1 MLVQDTAAF
10 IEQLEVQE
18 VDRRARKRRAR
29 VTRAEMDVLRAEL
42 ETQRADDAL
51 RKLASEIA
59 VARELDD
66 ARGERSLAHEI
77 KMVRARLRAARHEL
91 HGSRHRL
98 EQVQRA
104 ASNDVERDRRAKF
117 FRLHSARHHLECSER
132 RFVRMAALQF
142 DRPVLVEKRDGRRWW
157 WYLDRFWWDDEGL
170 SARDVAALVLGGD
183 RERTNRAAEAA
194 RTRASLFG
202 GVPPARESTPD
213 EDETFSPIVRFAVWC
228 RDRGRCVDCR
238 SLLDLDY
245 VQIIP
250 CSRGGS
256 RWIKNVELRC
266 AACRERRRHNMART
280 EVSRAR
286 IESAGFRR

>member
-18 VDRRARKRRAR
+18 IGRRARKRRVR
-29 VTRAEMDVLRAEL
+29 VTHAEVDVLRAEL
-42 ETQRADDAL
+42 QAQRADDAL
-51 RKLASEIA
+51 RKLASELAI
-59 VARELDD
+59 ARELDD
-66 ARGERSLAHEI
+66 ARGERSLVHE
-77 KMVRARLRAARHEL
+77 MTMLRARLRAARHDL
-91 HGSRHRL
+91 HASRARL
-98 EQVQRA
+98 ERLERA
-104 ASNDVERDRRAKF
+104 ASSDVERERRARI
-117 FRLHSARHHLECSER
+117 FRLHSARHYLEFSER
-132 RFVRMAALQF
+132 RFVRLAALQF
-142 DRPVLVEKRDGRRWW
+142 ERPMLVAKRDGRRWW

-170 SARDVAALVLGGD
+170 SARDVAALVTRGD
-183 RERTNRAAEAA
+183 RERTDRAAEVA

-202 GVPPARESTPD
+202 EVLPPDKE
-213 EDETFSPIVRFAVWC
+213 ETFSPIVRFAVWC

-238 SLLDLDY
+238 SLLDLEY

-250 CSRGGS
+250 YSRGGS

-266 AACRERRRHNMART
+266 AECRARRQRNTART

>member
-18 VDRRARKRRAR
+18 IGRRARKRRVR
-29 VTRAEMDVLRAEL
+29 VTHAEVDVLRAEL
-42 ETQRADDAL
+42 QTQRADDAL
-51 RKLASEIA
+51 RKLASELAI
-59 VARELDD
+59 ARELDD
-66 ARGERSLAHEI
+66 ARGERSLVHE
-77 KMVRARLRAARHEL
+77 MTMLRARLRAARHDL
-91 HGSRHRL
+91 HASRARL
-98 EQVQRA
+98 ERLERA
-104 ASNDVERDRRAKF
+104 ASSDVERERRARI
-117 FRLHSARHHLECSER
+117 FRLHSARHYLEFSER
-132 RFVRMAALQF
+132 RFVRLAALQF
-142 DRPVLVEKRDGRRWW
+142 ERPMLVAKRDGRRWW

-170 SARDVAALVLGGD
+170 SARDVAALVTRGD
-183 RERTNRAAEAA
+183 RERTDRAAEVA

-202 GVPPARESTPD
+202 EVLPPDKE
-213 EDETFSPIVRFAVWC
+213 ETFSPIVRFAVWC

-238 SLLDLDY
+238 SLLDLEY

-250 CSRGGS
+250 YSRGGS

-266 AACRERRRHNMART
+266 AACRERRQQNTART

>member
-18 VDRRARKRRAR
+18 IGRRARKRRVR
-29 VTRAEMDVLRAEL
+29 VTHAEVDVLRAEL
-42 ETQRADDAL
+42 QAQRADDAL
-51 RKLASEIA
+51 RKLASELAI
-59 VARELDD
+59 ARELDD
-66 ARGERSLAHEI
+66 ARGERSLVHE
-77 KMVRARLRAARHEL
+77 MTMLRARLRAARHDL
-91 HGSRHRL
+91 HASRARL
-98 EQVQRA
+98 ERLERA
-104 ASNDVERDRRAKF
+104 ASSDVERERRARI
-117 FRLHSARHHLECSER
+117 FRLHSARHYLEFSER
-132 RFVRMAALQF
+132 RFVRLAALQF
-142 DRPVLVEKRDGRRWW
+142 ERPMLVAKRDGRRWW

-170 SARDVAALVLGGD
+170 SAREVAALVTRGD
-183 RERTNRAAEAA
+183 RERTDRAAEVA

-202 GVPPARESTPD
+202 EVLPPDKE
-213 EDETFSPIVRFAVWC
+213 ETFSPIVRFAVWC

-238 SLLDLDY
+238 SLLELEY

-250 CSRGGS
+250 YSRGGS

-266 AACRERRRHNMART
+266 AECRARRQRNTART

>member
-18 VDRRARKRRAR
+18 IGRRARKRRVR
-29 VTRAEMDVLRAEL
+29 VTHAEVDVLRAEL
-42 ETQRADDAL
+42 QTQRADDAL
-51 RKLASEIA
+51 RKLASELAI
-59 VARELDD
+59 ARELDD
-66 ARGERSLAHEI
+66 ARGERSLVHE
-77 KMVRARLRAARHEL
+77 MTMLRARLRAARHDL
-91 HGSRHRL
+91 HASRARL
-98 EQVQRA
+98 ERLELA
-104 ASNDVERDRRAKF
+104 ASSDVERERRARI
-117 FRLHSARHHLECSER
+117 FRLHSARHYLEFSER
-132 RFVRMAALQF
+132 RFVRLAALQF
-142 DRPVLVEKRDGRRWW
+142 ERPMLVAKRDGRRWW

-170 SARDVAALVLGGD
+170 SARDVAALVTRGD
-183 RERTNRAAEAA
+183 RERTDRAAEVA

-202 GVPPARESTPD
+202 EVLPPDKE
-213 EDETFSPIVRFAVWC
+213 ETFSPIVRFAVWC

-238 SLLDLDY
+238 SLLELEY

-250 CSRGGS
+250 YSRGGS

-266 AACRERRRHNMART
+266 AECRARRQRNTART

>member
-18 VDRRARKRRAR
+18 IGRRARKRRVR
-29 VTRAEMDVLRAEL
+29 VTHAEVDVLRAEL
-42 ETQRADDAL
+42 QAQRADDAL
-51 RKLASEIA
+51 RKLASELAI
-59 VARELDD
+59 ARELDD
-66 ARGERSLAHEI
+66 ARGERSLVHE
-77 KMVRARLRAARHEL
+77 MTMLRARLRAARHDL
-91 HGSRHRL
+91 QASRARL
-98 EQVQRA
+98 ERLERA
-104 ASNDVERDRRAKF
+104 ASSDVERERRARI
-117 FRLHSARHHLECSER
+117 FRLHSARHYLEFSER
-132 RFVRMAALQF
+132 RFVRLAALQF
-142 DRPVLVEKRDGRRWW
+142 ERPMLVAKQDGRRWW

-170 SARDVAALVLGGD
+170 SARDVAALVTRGD
-183 RERTNRAAEAA
+183 RERTDRAAEVA

-202 GVPPARESTPD
+202 EVLPPDKE
-213 EDETFSPIVRFAVWC
+213 ETFSPIVRFAVWC

-238 SLLDLDY
+238 SLLDLEY

-250 CSRGGS
+250 YSRGGS

-266 AACRERRRHNMART
+266 AECRARRQRNTART

>member
-18 VDRRARKRRAR
+18 IGRRARKRRVR
-29 VTRAEMDVLRAEL
+29 VTHAEVDVLRAEL
-42 ETQRADDAL
+42 QAQRADDAL
-51 RKLASEIA
+51 RKLASELAI
-59 VARELDD
+59 ARELDD
-66 ARGERSLAHEI
+66 ARGERSLVHE
-77 KMVRARLRAARHEL
+77 MTMLRARLRAARHDL
-91 HGSRHRL
+91 HASRARL
-98 EQVQRA
+98 ERLERA
-104 ASNDVERDRRAKF
+104 ASSDVERERRAKI
-117 FRLHSARHHLECSER
+117 FRLHSARHYLEFSER
-132 RFVRMAALQF
+132 RFVRLAALQF
-142 DRPVLVEKRDGRRWW
+142 ERPMLVAKRDGRRWW

-170 SARDVAALVLGGD
+170 SARDVAALVTRGD
-183 RERTNRAAEAA
+183 RERTDRAAEVA

-202 GVPPARESTPD
+202 EVPPDKE
-213 EDETFSPIVRFAVWC
+213 ETFSPIVRFAVWC

-238 SLLDLDY
+238 SLLDLEY

-250 CSRGGS
+250 YSRGGS

-266 AACRERRRHNMART
+266 AECRARRQRNTART

>member
-18 VDRRARKRRAR
+18 IGRRARKRRVR
-29 VTRAEMDVLRAEL
+29 VTHAEVDVLRAEL
-42 ETQRADDAL
+42 QTQRADDAL
-51 RKLASEIA
+51 RKLASELAI
-59 VARELDD
+59 ARELDD
-66 ARGERSLAHEI
+66 ARGERSLVHE
-77 KMVRARLRAARHEL
+77 MTMLRARLRAARHDL
-91 HGSRHRL
+91 HASRARL
-98 EQVQRA
+98 ERLERA
-104 ASNDVERDRRAKF
+104 ASSDVERERRARI
-117 FRLHSARHHLECSER
+117 FRLHSARHYLEFSER
-132 RFVRMAALQF
+132 RFVRLAALQF
-142 DRPVLVEKRDGRRWW
+142 ERPMLVAKRDGRRWW

-170 SARDVAALVLGGD
+170 SARDVAALVTRGD
-183 RERTNRAAEAA
+183 RERTDRAAEVA

-202 GVPPARESTPD
+202 EVLPPDKE
-213 EDETFSPIVRFAVWC
+213 ETFSPIVRFAVWC

-238 SLLDLDY
+238 SLLDLEY

-250 CSRGGS
+250 YSRGGS

-266 AACRERRRHNMART
+266 AECRARRQLNTART

>member
-18 VDRRARKRRAR
+18 IGRRARKRRVR
-29 VTRAEMDVLRAEL
+29 VTHAEVDVLRAEL
-42 ETQRADDAL
+42 QTQRADDAL
-51 RKLASEIA
+51 RKLASELAI
-59 VARELDD
+59 ARELDD
-66 ARGERSLAHEI
+66 ARGERSLVHE
-77 KMVRARLRAARHEL
+77 MTMLRARLRAARHDL
-91 HGSRHRL
+91 HASRARL
-98 EQVQRA
+98 ERLERA
-104 ASNDVERDRRAKF
+104 ASSDVERERRARI
-117 FRLHSARHHLECSER
+117 FRLHSARHYLEFSER
-132 RFVRMAALQF
+132 RFVRLAALQF
-142 DRPVLVEKRDGRRWW
+142 ERPMLVAKRDGRRWW

-170 SARDVAALVLGGD
+170 SARDVAAFVTRGD
-183 RERTNRAAEAA
+183 RERTDRAAEVA

-202 GVPPARESTPD
+202 EVLPPDKE
-213 EDETFSPIVRFAVWC
+213 ETFSPIVRFAVWC

-238 SLLDLDY
+238 SLLDLEY

-250 CSRGGS
+250 YSRGGS

-266 AACRERRRHNMART
+266 AECRARRQRNTART

>member
-18 VDRRARKRRAR
+18 IGRRARKRRVR
-29 VTRAEMDVLRAEL
+29 VTHAEVDVLRAEL
-42 ETQRADDAL
+42 QTQRADDAL
-51 RKLASEIA
+51 RKLASELAI
-59 VARELDD
+59 ARELDD
-66 ARGERSLAHEI
+66 ARGERSLVHE
-77 KMVRARLRAARHEL
+77 MTMLRARLRAARHDL
-91 HGSRHRL
+91 HASRARL
-98 EQVQRA
+98 ERLERA
-104 ASNDVERDRRAKF
+104 ASSDVERERRARI
-117 FRLHSARHHLECSER
+117 FRLHSARHYLEFSER
-132 RFVRMAALQF
+132 RFVRLAALQF
-142 DRPVLVEKRDGRRWW
+142 ERPMLVAKRDGRRWW

-170 SARDVAALVLGGD
+170 SAREVAALVTRGD
-183 RERTNRAAEAA
+183 RERTDRAAEVA

-202 GVPPARESTPD
+202 EVLPPDKE
-213 EDETFSPIVRFAVWC
+213 ETFSPIVRFAVWC

-238 SLLDLDY
+238 SLLDLEY

-250 CSRGGS
+250 YSRGGS

-266 AACRERRRHNMART
+266 AECRARRQRNTART

>member
-18 VDRRARKRRAR
+18 IGRRARKRRVR
-29 VTRAEMDVLRAEL
+29 VTHAEVDVLRAEL
-42 ETQRADDAL
+42 QAQRADDAL
-51 RKLASEIA
+51 RKLASELAI
-59 VARELDD
+59 ARELDD
-66 ARGERSLAHEI
+66 ARGERSLVHE
-77 KMVRARLRAARHEL
+77 MTMLRARLRAARHDL
-91 HGSRHRL
+91 HASRARL
-98 EQVQRA
+98 ERLERA
-104 ASNDVERDRRAKF
+104 ASSDVERERRARI
-117 FRLHSARHHLECSER
+117 FRLHSARHYLEFSER
-132 RFVRMAALQF
+132 RFVRLAALQF
-142 DRPVLVEKRDGRRWW
+142 ERPMLVAKRDGRRWW

-170 SARDVAALVLGGD
+170 SARDVAALVTRGD
-183 RERTNRAAEAA
+183 RERTDRAAEVA

-202 GVPPARESTPD
+202 EVLPPDKE
-213 EDETFSPIVRFAVWC
+213 ETFSPIVRFAVWC

-238 SLLDLDY
+238 SLLELEY

-250 CSRGGS
+250 YSRGGS

-266 AACRERRRHNMART
+266 AECRARRQLNTART

>member
-29 VTRAEMDVLRAEL
+29 VTRAEMEVLRAEL

-91 HGSRHRL
+91 HASRHRL
-98 EQVQRA
+98 ERLQRA
-104 ASNDVERDRRAKF
+104 AANDVERDRRAKF
-117 FRLHSARHHLECSER
+117 FRLHSSRHYLECSER

-142 DRPVLVEKRDGRRWW
+142 DRPVLVEKRGGRRWW

-183 RERTNRAAEAA
+183 RERTNRAAEVA
-194 RTRASLFG
+194 RTRASLLG
-202 GVPPARESTPD
+202 EGPTPERE
-213 EDETFSPIVRFAVWC
+213 ETFSPIVRFAVWC

-238 SLLDLDY
+238 SLLDLEY

-250 CSRGGS
+250 YSRGGS
-256 RWIKNVELRC
+256 RWVKNVELRC
-266 AACRERRRHNMART
+266 AACRERRQQNTART

>member
-18 VDRRARKRRAR
+18 IGRRARKRRVR
-29 VTRAEMDVLRAEL
+29 VTHAEVDVLRAEL
-42 ETQRADDAL
+42 QTQRADDAL
-51 RKLASEIA
+51 RKLASELAI
-59 VARELDD
+59 ARELDD
-66 ARGERSLAHEI
+66 ARGERSLVHE
-77 KMVRARLRAARHEL
+77 MTMLRARLRAARHDL
-91 HGSRHRL
+91 HASRARL
-98 EQVQRA
+98 ERLERA
-104 ASNDVERDRRAKF
+104 ASSDVERERLARI
-117 FRLHSARHHLECSER
+117 FRLHSARHYLEFSER
-132 RFVRMAALQF
+132 RFVRLAALQF
-142 DRPVLVEKRDGRRWW
+142 ERPMLVAKRDGRRWW

-170 SARDVAALVLGGD
+170 SGRDVAALVTRGD
-183 RERTNRAAEAA
+183 RERTDRAAEVA

-202 GVPPARESTPD
+202 EVLPPDKE
-213 EDETFSPIVRFAVWC
+213 ETFSPIVRFAVWC

-238 SLLDLDY
+238 SLLDLEY

-250 CSRGGS
+250 YSRGGS

-266 AACRERRRHNMART
+266 AECRARRQRNTART

>member
-18 VDRRARKRRAR
+18 IGRRARKRRVR
-29 VTRAEMDVLRAEL
+29 VTHAEVDVLRAEL
-42 ETQRADDAL
+42 QTQRADDAL
-51 RKLASEIA
+51 RKLASELAI
-59 VARELDD
+59 ARELDD
-66 ARGERSLAHEI
+66 ARGERSLVHE
-77 KMVRARLRAARHEL
+77 MTMLRARLRAARHDL
-91 HGSRHRL
+91 HASRARL
-98 EQVQRA
+98 ERLERA
-104 ASNDVERDRRAKF
+104 ASSDVERERRARI
-117 FRLHSARHHLECSER
+117 FRLHSARHYLEFSER
-132 RFVRMAALQF
+132 RFVRLAALQF
-142 DRPVLVEKRDGRRWW
+142 ERPMLVAKRDGRRWW

-170 SARDVAALVLGGD
+170 SARDVAALVTRGD
-183 RERTNRAAEAA
+183 RERTDRAAEVA

-202 GVPPARESTPD
+202 EVLPPDKE
-213 EDETFSPIVRFAVWC
+213 ETFSPIVRFAVWC

-238 SLLDLDY
+238 SLFDLEY

-250 CSRGGS
+250 YSRGGS

-266 AACRERRRHNMART
+266 AECRTRRQRNTART

>member
-98 EQVQRA
+98 EHLQRA
-104 ASNDVERDRRAKF
+104 ASSDVERDRRARF
-117 FRLHSARHHLECSER
+117 FRLHSARHYLECSER

-170 SARDVAALVLGGD
+170 SARDVAAIVLGGD

-194 RTRASLFG
+194 RARAALFG
-202 GVPPARESTPD
+202 GVPPAQQSSPD

>member
-18 VDRRARKRRAR
+18 IGRRARKRRVR
-29 VTRAEMDVLRAEL
+29 VTHAEVDVLRAEL
-42 ETQRADDAL
+42 QAQRADDAL
-51 RKLASEIA
+51 RKLASELAI
-59 VARELDD
+59 ARELDD
-66 ARGERSLAHEI
+66 ARGERSLVHE
-77 KMVRARLRAARHEL
+77 MTMLRARLRAARHDL
-91 HGSRHRL
+91 QASRARL
-98 EQVQRA
+98 ERLERA
-104 ASNDVERDRRAKF
+104 ASSDVERERRARI
-117 FRLHSARHHLECSER
+117 FRLHSARHYLEFSER
-132 RFVRMAALQF
+132 RFVRLAALQF
-142 DRPVLVEKRDGRRWW
+142 ERPMLVAKRDGRRWW

-170 SARDVAALVLGGD
+170 SARDVAALVTRGD
-183 RERTNRAAEAA
+183 RERTDRAAEVA

-202 GVPPARESTPD
+202 EVLPPDKE
-213 EDETFSPIVRFAVWC
+213 ETFSPIVRFAVWC

-238 SLLDLDY
+238 SLLDLEY

-250 CSRGGS
+250 YSRGGS

-266 AACRERRRHNMART
+266 AECRARRQRNTART

>member
-18 VDRRARKRRAR
+18 IGRRARKRRVR
-29 VTRAEMDVLRAEL
+29 VTHAEVDVLRAEL
-42 ETQRADDAL
+42 QTQRADDAL
-51 RKLASEIA
+51 RKLASELAI
-59 VARELDD
+59 ARELDD
-66 ARGERSLAHEI
+66 ARGERSLVHE
-77 KMVRARLRAARHEL
+77 MTMLRARLRAARHDL
-91 HGSRHRL
+91 HASRARL
-98 EQVQRA
+98 ERLERA
-104 ASNDVERDRRAKF
+104 ASSDVERERRARI
-117 FRLHSARHHLECSER
+117 FRLHSARHYLEFSER
-132 RFVRMAALQF
+132 RFVRLAALQF
-142 DRPVLVEKRDGRRWW
+142 ERPMLVAKRDGRRWW

-170 SARDVAALVLGGD
+170 SARDVAALVTRGD
-183 RERTNRAAEAA
+183 RERTDRAAEVA

-202 GVPPARESTPD
+202 EVLPPDKE
-213 EDETFSPIVRFAVWC
+213 ETFSPTVRFAVWC

-238 SLLDLDY
+238 SLLELEY

-250 CSRGGS
+250 YSRGGS

-266 AACRERRRHNMART
+266 AECRARRQRNTART

>member
-29 VTRAEMDVLRAEL
+29 VTRAETAVLRAEL

-59 VARELDD
+59 VARELEDI
-66 ARGERSLAHEI
+66 RGERSLAHEM

-98 EQVQRA
+98 EHLQRA
-104 ASNDVERDRRAKF
+104 ASSAVERDRRARF
-117 FRLHSARHHLECSER
+117 FRLHSSRHYLECSER

-142 DRPVLVEKRDGRRWW
+142 DRPVLVAKRDGRRWW

-170 SARDVAALVLGGD
+170 SARDVATLVAGGD
-183 RERTNRAAEAA
+183 RDRTNRAAEAA
-194 RTRASLFG
+194 RNRASLFG
-202 GVPPARESTPD
+202 EAPTTVT
-213 EDETFSPIVRFAVWC
+213 ETFSPIVRFAVWC

-238 SLLDLDY
+238 SLLDLEY
-245 VQIIP
+245 VQIVP
-250 CSRGGS
+250 YSKGGS
-256 RWIKNVELRC
+256 RWVKNVELRC
-266 AACRERRRHNMART
+266 ATCRERRRQNTART

>member
-29 VTRAEMDVLRAEL
+29 VARAEMDVLRAEL

-51 RKLASEIA
+51 RKLASQIA

-66 ARGERSLAHEI
+66 ARGERALAHEI

-91 HGSRHRL
+91 HSSHHRL
-98 EQVQRA
+98 EHVQHA
-104 ASNDVERDRRAKF
+104 ASSAGERERRARL
-117 FRLHSARHHLECSER
+117 FRLHSSRHYFECSER

-142 DRPVLVEKRDGRRWW
+142 DRPVLVAKRDGRRWW
-157 WYLDRFWWDDEGL
+157 WYLERFWWDDEGR
-170 SARDVAALVLGGD
+170 SARDVAALVLAGD

-202 GVPPARESTPD
+202 EEPTRARE
-213 EDETFSPIVRFAVWC
+213 ETFSPIVRFAVWC

-238 SLLDLDY
+238 SLLDLEY

-250 CSRGGS
+250 YSRGGS
-256 RWIKNVELRC
+256 RWTKNVELRC
-266 AACRERRRHNMART
+266 AACRERRERNTART

>member
-77 KMVRARLRAARHEL
+77 KMVRGRLRAARHEL

-98 EQVQRA
+98 EQLQRA
-104 ASNDVERDRRAKF
+104 ASNDVERDRRARF
-117 FRLHSARHHLECSER
+117 FRLHSARHYLECSER

-142 DRPVLVEKRDGRRWW
+142 DRPVLVAKRDGRRWW

-170 SARDVAALVLGGD
+170 SARDVAAIVLGGD

-202 GVPPARESTPD
+202 EEPTPD
-213 EDETFSPIVRFAVWC
+213 REETFSPIVRFAVWC

-238 SLLDLDY
+238 SLLDLEY

-250 CSRGGS
+250 YSRGGS

-266 AACRERRRHNMART
+266 ATCRERRQQNTAQT

>member
-18 VDRRARKRRAR
+18 IGRRARKRRVR
-29 VTRAEMDVLRAEL
+29 VTHAEVDVLRAEL
-42 ETQRADDAL
+42 QTQRADDAL
-51 RKLASEIA
+51 RKLASELAI
-59 VARELDD
+59 ARELDD
-66 ARGERSLAHEI
+66 ARGERSLVHE
-77 KMVRARLRAARHEL
+77 MTMLRARLRAARHDL
-91 HGSRHRL
+91 HASRARL
-98 EQVQRA
+98 ERLERA
-104 ASNDVERDRRAKF
+104 ASSDVERERRAKI
-117 FRLHSARHHLECSER
+117 FRLHSARHYLEFSER
-132 RFVRMAALQF
+132 RFVRLAALQF
-142 DRPVLVEKRDGRRWW
+142 ERPMLVAKRDGRRWW

-170 SARDVAALVLGGD
+170 SARDVAALVTRGD
-183 RERTNRAAEAA
+183 RERTDRAAEVA

-202 GVPPARESTPD
+202 EVLPPDKE
-213 EDETFSPIVRFAVWC
+213 ETFSPIVRFAVWC

-238 SLLDLDY
+238 SLLELEY

-250 CSRGGS
+250 YSRGGS

-266 AACRERRRHNMART
+266 AECRARRQRNTART

>member
-18 VDRRARKRRAR
+18 IGRRARKRRVR
-29 VTRAEMDVLRAEL
+29 VTHAEVDVLRAEL
-42 ETQRADDAL
+42 QTQRADDAL
-51 RKLASEIA
+51 RKLASELAI
-59 VARELDD
+59 ARELDD
-66 ARGERSLAHEI
+66 ARGERSLVHE
-77 KMVRARLRAARHEL
+77 MTMLRARLRAARHDL
-91 HGSRHRL
+91 HASRARL
-98 EQVQRA
+98 ERLERA
-104 ASNDVERDRRAKF
+104 ASSDVERERRARI
-117 FRLHSARHHLECSER
+117 FRLHSARHYLEFSER
-132 RFVRMAALQF
+132 RFVRLATLQF
-142 DRPVLVEKRDGRRWW
+142 ERPMLVAKRDGRRWW

-170 SARDVAALVLGGD
+170 SARDVAALVTRGD
-183 RERTNRAAEAA
+183 RERTDRAAEVA

-202 GVPPARESTPD
+202 EVLPPDKE
-213 EDETFSPIVRFAVWC
+213 ETFSPIVRFAVWC

-238 SLLDLDY
+238 SLLDLEY

-250 CSRGGS
+250 YSRGGS

-266 AACRERRRHNMART
+266 AACRERRQQNTART

>member
-18 VDRRARKRRAR
+18 IGRRARKRRVR
-29 VTRAEMDVLRAEL
+29 VTHAEVDVLRAEL
-42 ETQRADDAL
+42 QTQRADDAL
-51 RKLASEIA
+51 RKLASELAI
-59 VARELDD
+59 ARELDD
-66 ARGERSLAHEI
+66 ARGERSLVHE
-77 KMVRARLRAARHEL
+77 MTMLRARLRAARHDL
-91 HGSRHRL
+91 HASRARL
-98 EQVQRA
+98 ERLERA
-104 ASNDVERDRRAKF
+104 ASSDVERERRARI
-117 FRLHSARHHLECSER
+117 FRLHSARHYLEFSER
-132 RFVRMAALQF
+132 RFVRLAALQF
-142 DRPVLVEKRDGRRWW
+142 ERPMLVAKRDGRRWW

-170 SARDVAALVLGGD
+170 SAREVAALVTRGD
-183 RERTNRAAEAA
+183 RERTDRAAEVA

-202 GVPPARESTPD
+202 EVLPPDKE
-213 EDETFSPIVRFAVWC
+213 ETFSPIVRFAVWC

-238 SLLDLDY
+238 SLLELEY

-250 CSRGGS
+250 YSRGGS

-266 AACRERRRHNMART
+266 AECRARRQRNTART

>member
-91 HGSRHRL
+91 HASRHRL
-98 EQVQRA
+98 E
-104 ASNDVERDRRAKF
+104 
-117 FRLHSARHHLECSER
+117 
-132 RFVRMAALQF
+132 
-142 DRPVLVEKRDGRRWW
+142 
-157 WYLDRFWWDDEGL
+157 
-170 SARDVAALVLGGD
+170 
-183 RERTNRAAEAA
+183 
-194 RTRASLFG
+194 RTR
-202 GVPPARESTPD
+202 
-213 EDETFSPIVRFAVWC
+213 SP
-228 RDRGRCVDCR
+228 
-238 SLLDLDY
+238 
-245 VQIIP
+245 
-250 CSRGGS
+250 
-256 RWIKNVELRC
+256 
-266 AACRERRRHNMART
+266 
-280 EVSRAR
+280 
-286 IESAGFRR
+286 

>member
-18 VDRRARKRRAR
+18 IGRRARKRRVR
-29 VTRAEMDVLRAEL
+29 VTHAEVDVLRAEL
-42 ETQRADDAL
+42 QAQRADDAL
-51 RKLASEIA
+51 RKLASELAI
-59 VARELDD
+59 ARELDD
-66 ARGERSLAHEI
+66 ARGERSLVHE
-77 KMVRARLRAARHEL
+77 MTMLRARLRAARHDL
-91 HGSRHRL
+91 QASRARL
-98 EQVQRA
+98 ERLERA
-104 ASNDVERDRRAKF
+104 ASSDVERERRARI
-117 FRLHSARHHLECSER
+117 FRLHSARHYLEFSER
-132 RFVRMAALQF
+132 RFVRLAALQF
-142 DRPVLVEKRDGRRWW
+142 ERPMLVAKRDGRRWW

-170 SARDVAALVLGGD
+170 SAREVAALVTRGD
-183 RERTNRAAEAA
+183 RERTDRAAEVA

-202 GVPPARESTPD
+202 EVLPPDKE
-213 EDETFSPIVRFAVWC
+213 ETFSPIVRFAVWC

-238 SLLDLDY
+238 SLLELEY

-250 CSRGGS
+250 YSRGGS

-266 AACRERRRHNMART
+266 AECRARRQRNTART

>member
-18 VDRRARKRRAR
+18 IGRRARKRRVR
-29 VTRAEMDVLRAEL
+29 VTHAEVDVLRAEL
-42 ETQRADDAL
+42 QTQRADDAL
-51 RKLASEIA
+51 RKLASELAI
-59 VARELDD
+59 ARELDD
-66 ARGERSLAHEI
+66 ARGERSLVHE
-77 KMVRARLRAARHEL
+77 MTMLRARLRAARHDL
-91 HGSRHRL
+91 HASRARL
-98 EQVQRA
+98 ERLELA
-104 ASNDVERDRRAKF
+104 ASSDVERERRARI
-117 FRLHSARHHLECSER
+117 FRLHSARHYLEFSER
-132 RFVRMAALQF
+132 RFVRLAALQF
-142 DRPVLVEKRDGRRWW
+142 ERPMLVAKRDGRRWW

-170 SARDVAALVLGGD
+170 SARDVAAFVTRGD
-183 RERTNRAAEAA
+183 RERTDRAAEVA

-202 GVPPARESTPD
+202 EVLPPDKE
-213 EDETFSPIVRFAVWC
+213 ETFSPIVRFAVWC

-238 SLLDLDY
+238 SLLDLEY

-250 CSRGGS
+250 YSRGGS

-266 AACRERRRHNMART
+266 AECRARRQRNTARK

>member
-18 VDRRARKRRAR
+18 IGRRARKRRVR
-29 VTRAEMDVLRAEL
+29 VTHAEVDVLRAEL
-42 ETQRADDAL
+42 QTQRADDAL
-51 RKLASEIA
+51 RKLASELAI
-59 VARELDD
+59 ARELDD
-66 ARGERSLAHEI
+66 ARGERSLVHE
-77 KMVRARLRAARHEL
+77 MTMLRARLRAARHDL
-91 HGSRHRL
+91 HASRARL
-98 EQVQRA
+98 ERLERA
-104 ASNDVERDRRAKF
+104 ASSDVERERRARI
-117 FRLHSARHHLECSER
+117 FRLHSARHYLEFSER
-132 RFVRMAALQF
+132 RFVRLAALQF
-142 DRPVLVEKRDGRRWW
+142 ERPMLVAKRDGRRWW

-170 SARDVAALVLGGD
+170 SARDVAALVTRGD
-183 RERTNRAAEAA
+183 RERTDRAAEVA

-202 GVPPARESTPD
+202 EVLPPDKE
-213 EDETFSPIVRFAVWC
+213 ETFSPIVRFAVWC

-238 SLLDLDY
+238 SLLDLEY

-250 CSRGGS
+250 YSRGGS

-266 AACRERRRHNMART
+266 AECRARRQRNTART

>member
-18 VDRRARKRRAR
+18 IGRRARKRRVR
-29 VTRAEMDVLRAEL
+29 VTHAEVDVLRAEL
-42 ETQRADDAL
+42 QAQRADDAL
-51 RKLASEIA
+51 RKLASELAI
-59 VARELDD
+59 ARELDD
-66 ARGERSLAHEI
+66 ARGERSLVHE
-77 KMVRARLRAARHEL
+77 MTMLRARLRAARHDL
-91 HGSRHRL
+91 QASRARL
-98 EQVQRA
+98 ERLERA
-104 ASNDVERDRRAKF
+104 ASSDVERERRARI
-117 FRLHSARHHLECSER
+117 FRLHSARHYLEFSER
-132 RFVRMAALQF
+132 RFVRLAALQF
-142 DRPVLVEKRDGRRWW
+142 ERPMLVAKRDGRRWW

-170 SARDVAALVLGGD
+170 SARDVAALVTRGD
-183 RERTNRAAEAA
+183 RERTDRAAEVA

-202 GVPPARESTPD
+202 EVLPPDKE
-213 EDETFSPIVRFAVWC
+213 ETFSPIVRFAVWC

-238 SLLDLDY
+238 SLLELEY

-250 CSRGGS
+250 YSRGGS

-266 AACRERRRHNMART
+266 AECRARRQRNTART

>member
-18 VDRRARKRRAR
+18 IGRRARKRRVR
-29 VTRAEMDVLRAEL
+29 VTHAEVDVLRAEL
-42 ETQRADDAL
+42 QTQRADDAL
-51 RKLASEIA
+51 RKLASELAI
-59 VARELDD
+59 ARELDD
-66 ARGERSLAHEI
+66 ARGERSLVHE
-77 KMVRARLRAARHEL
+77 MTMLRARLRAARHDL
-91 HGSRHRL
+91 HASRARL
-98 EQVQRA
+98 ERLERA
-104 ASNDVERDRRAKF
+104 ASSDVERERRAKI
-117 FRLHSARHHLECSER
+117 FRLHSARHYLEFSER
-132 RFVRMAALQF
+132 RFVRLAALQF
-142 DRPVLVEKRDGRRWW
+142 ERPMLVAKRDGRRWW

-170 SARDVAALVLGGD
+170 SARDVAALVTRGD
-183 RERTNRAAEAA
+183 RERTDRAAEVA

-202 GVPPARESTPD
+202 EVLPPDKE
-213 EDETFSPIVRFAVWC
+213 ETFSPIVRFAVWC

-238 SLLDLDY
+238 SLLDLEY

-250 CSRGGS
+250 YSRGGS

-266 AACRERRRHNMART
+266 AECRARRQRNTART

>member
-29 VTRAEMDVLRAEL
+29 VTRAEMEVLRAEL
-42 ETQRADDAL
+42 ETRRADDAL
-51 RKLASEIA
+51 RNLASQIA

-91 HGSRHRL
+91 HGSRQRL
-98 EQVQRA
+98 EHLQRA
-104 ASNDVERDRRAKF
+104 ASTAGDRDRRARLY
-117 FRLHSARHHLECSER
+117 RLHSARHYFECSER
-132 RFVRMAALQF
+132 RFGRMAALQF
-142 DRPVLVEKRDGRRWW
+142 DRPVLVAKRDGRRWW

-170 SARDVAALVLGGD
+170 SARDVAARVLRAD
-183 RERTNRAAEAA
+183 RERTHRAAEAA

-202 GVPPARESTPD
+202 EEPVPEA
-213 EDETFSPIVRFAVWC
+213 DETVSPIVRFAVWC

-238 SLLDLDY
+238 SLLDLEY

-250 CSRGGS
+250 YSKGGS

-266 AACRERRRHNMART
+266 AACRERRQRNTART
-280 EVSRAR
+280 DVSRAR

>member
-18 VDRRARKRRAR
+18 IGRRARKRRVR
-29 VTRAEMDVLRAEL
+29 VTHAEVDVLRAEL
-42 ETQRADDAL
+42 QAQRADDAL
-51 RKLASEIA
+51 RKLASELAI
-59 VARELDD
+59 ARELDD
-66 ARGERSLAHEI
+66 ARGERSLVHE
-77 KMVRARLRAARHEL
+77 MTMLRARLRAARHDL
-91 HGSRHRL
+91 HASRARL
-98 EQVQRA
+98 ERLERA
-104 ASNDVERDRRAKF
+104 ASSDVERERRARI
-117 FRLHSARHHLECSER
+117 FRLHSARHYLEFSER
-132 RFVRMAALQF
+132 RFVRLAALQF
-142 DRPVLVEKRDGRRWW
+142 ERPMLVAKRDGRRWW

-170 SARDVAALVLGGD
+170 SARDVAALVTRGD
-183 RERTNRAAEAA
+183 RERTDRAAEVA

-202 GVPPARESTPD
+202 EVLPPDKE
-213 EDETFSPIVRFAVWC
+213 ETFSPIVRFAVWC

-238 SLLDLDY
+238 SLLELEY

-250 CSRGGS
+250 YSRGGS

-266 AACRERRRHNMART
+266 AECRARRQRNTART

>member
-1 MLVQDTAAF
+1 M
-10 IEQLEVQE
+10 
-18 VDRRARKRRAR
+18 
-29 VTRAEMDVLRAEL
+29 
-42 ETQRADDAL
+42 
-51 RKLASEIA
+51 
-59 VARELDD
+59 
-66 ARGERSLAHEI
+66 
-77 KMVRARLRAARHEL
+77 
-91 HGSRHRL
+91 
-98 EQVQRA
+98 
-104 ASNDVERDRRAKF
+104 ERDRRAKF
-117 FRLHSARHHLECSER
+117 FRLHSARHYLECSER

-142 DRPVLVEKRDGRRWW
+142 DRPVLVAKRDGRRWW

-194 RTRASLFG
+194 RTRASLFEEG
-202 GVPPARESTPD
+202 PAPD
-213 EDETFSPIVRFAVWC
+213 QEETFSPIVRFAVWC

-238 SLLDLDY
+238 SLLDLEY

-250 CSRGGS
+250 YSKGGS

-266 AACRERRRHNMART
+266 AACRERRRQNTART

>member
-18 VDRRARKRRAR
+18 IGRRARKRRVR
-29 VTRAEMDVLRAEL
+29 VTHAEVDVLRAEL
-42 ETQRADDAL
+42 ETQRADDGL
-51 RKLASEIA
+51 RKLASELAI
-59 VARELDD
+59 ARELDD
-66 ARGERSLAHEI
+66 ARGERSLVHE
-77 KMVRARLRAARHEL
+77 MTMLRARLRAARHDL
-91 HGSRHRL
+91 HASRARL
-98 EQVQRA
+98 QRLQRA
-104 ASNDVERDRRAKF
+104 ASSDVERERRARI
-117 FRLHSARHHLECSER
+117 FRLHSARHYLEFSER
-132 RFVRMAALQF
+132 RFVRLAALQF
-142 DRPVLVEKRDGRRWW
+142 ERPMLVAKRDGRRWW

-170 SARDVAALVLGGD
+170 SARDVAALVTRGD
-183 RERTNRAAEAA
+183 RERTDRAAEVA

-202 GVPPARESTPD
+202 EVLPPDKE
-213 EDETFSPIVRFAVWC
+213 ETFSPIVRFAVWC

-238 SLLDLDY
+238 SLLDLEY

-250 CSRGGS
+250 YSRGGS

-266 AACRERRRHNMART
+266 AECRARRQRNTART

>member
-18 VDRRARKRRAR
+18 IGRRARKRRVR
-29 VTRAEMDVLRAEL
+29 VTHAEVDVLRAEL
-42 ETQRADDAL
+42 QTQRADDAL
-51 RKLASEIA
+51 RKLASELAI
-59 VARELDD
+59 ARELDD
-66 ARGERSLAHEI
+66 ARGERSLVHE
-77 KMVRARLRAARHEL
+77 MTMLRARLRAARHDL
-91 HGSRHRL
+91 HASRARL
-98 EQVQRA
+98 ERLERA
-104 ASNDVERDRRAKF
+104 ASSDVERERRARI
-117 FRLHSARHHLECSER
+117 FRLHSARHYLEFSER
-132 RFVRMAALQF
+132 RFVRLAALQF
-142 DRPVLVEKRDGRRWW
+142 ERPMLVAKRDGRRWW

-170 SARDVAALVLGGD
+170 SARDVAALVTRGD
-183 RERTNRAAEAA
+183 RERTDRAAEVA

-202 GVPPARESTPD
+202 EVLPPDKE
-213 EDETFSPIVRFAVWC
+213 ETFSPIVRFAVWC

-238 SLLDLDY
+238 SLLELEY

-250 CSRGGS
+250 YSRGGS

-266 AACRERRRHNMART
+266 AECRARRQRNTART